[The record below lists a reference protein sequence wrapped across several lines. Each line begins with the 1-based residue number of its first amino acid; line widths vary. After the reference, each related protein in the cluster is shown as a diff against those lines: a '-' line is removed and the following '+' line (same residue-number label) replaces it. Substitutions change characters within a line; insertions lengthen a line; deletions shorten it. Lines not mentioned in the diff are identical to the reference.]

1 MRGWFLTRKK
11 VSFLSETIDTRM
23 VKRLCIRSLQCGVGS
38 LDNIY
43 SLIMGDEVDDD
54 AGDDKNDSDK
64 PPSTPFQ
71 EKPLNLELFG
81 QWS

>member
-1 MRGWFLTRKK
+1 
-11 VSFLSETIDTRM
+11 M

-38 LDNIY
+38 PDNIY
-43 SLIMGDEVDDD
+43 SLIMGDDVDDD
-54 AGDDKNDSDK
+54 AGDDKNDSDN

>member
-1 MRGWFLTRKK
+1 
-11 VSFLSETIDTRM
+11 M

-43 SLIMGDEVDDD
+43 GLIMGDEVDDD
-54 AGDDKNDSDK
+54 AGDDKNDSDN
-64 PPSTPFQ
+64 PPSTPFP